1 MGRNP
6 VVVHICEDENCS
18 WNTLWKWSW
27 FTRQVWMPDY
37 WEKTKLALQ
46 PLFPLLSELKVK
58 SILDCSCGLGF
69 KTIMFAKMGY
79 EVEGSDASAIAI
91 KYAPQLAKEQ
101 GLKIKFFISSF
112 EDLARTSKHMYDCV
126 YSDYFDEL
134 ETHKA
139 LQASAKGICSVL
151 KKDGKFIFCSFSPEW
166 KKSELNKLVER
177 VWKERERFKI
187 DPPVEQNGVKVIHI
201 EVADKTSEGI
211 LENNIYLIEERGVM
225 RAEIAPIM
233 NPRIKWTYSDYVKI
247 LSEAGFK
254 KIEHIKREKNE
265 IFIIAIK

>member
-1 MGRNP
+1 MG
-6 VVVHICEDENCS
+6 EN
-18 WNTLWKWSW
+18 
-27 FTRQVWMPDY
+27 
-37 WEKTKLALQ
+37 KLALRS
-46 PLFPLLSELKVK
+46 LFSLLSELKVK

-69 KTIMFAKMGY
+69 KTVMFAKMGY
-79 EVEGSDASAIAI
+79 KVEGSVASAIAI
-91 KYAPQLAKEQ
+91 KYALQLAKEH
-101 GLKIKFFISSF
+101 GLKIKFFHSSF
-112 EDLARTSKHMYDCV
+112 EDLPRASKRVYDCV

-134 ETHKA
+134 ETYKA
-139 LQASAKGICSVL
+139 LLDSAKGVYSVL

-166 KKSELNKLVER
+166 KKSELNKLIER

-187 DPPVEQNGVKVIHI
+187 DPPIEQSGVKVIHI

-254 KIEHIKREKNE
+254 KVEHIKREENE